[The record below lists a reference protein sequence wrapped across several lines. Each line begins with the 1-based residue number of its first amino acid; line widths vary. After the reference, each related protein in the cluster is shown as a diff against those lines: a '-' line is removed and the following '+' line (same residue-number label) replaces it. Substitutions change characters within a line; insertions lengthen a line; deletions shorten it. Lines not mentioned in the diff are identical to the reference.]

1 MTRKIPTRSEM
12 DLIIKKRG
20 EDLKERGSEHLVY
33 DCNGKI
39 VQLKAATLW
48 YDENCNYV
56 KPESTQKLYCCIS

>member
-1 MTRKIPTRSEM
+1 MLKNIPNKSEM

-20 EDLKERGSEHLVY
+20 EDIKERGREHLVY

-39 VQLKAATLW
+39 VELRAATLW

-56 KPESTQKLYCCIS
+56 KPESSQTLNCCIS